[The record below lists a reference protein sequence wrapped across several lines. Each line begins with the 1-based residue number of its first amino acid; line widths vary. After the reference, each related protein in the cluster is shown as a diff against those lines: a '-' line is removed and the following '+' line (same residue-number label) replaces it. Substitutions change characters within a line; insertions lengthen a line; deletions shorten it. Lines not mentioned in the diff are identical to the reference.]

1 MTPKN
6 TLNFTMKAL
15 EAIKPN
21 PERRMDYF
29 DPRTKC
35 LCFAVYTSGTKT
47 WFFYGSIKNRPERI
61 KIGRFPQIDLP
72 TAKKRLKK
80 IQGQIAMG
88 ANPNQAKRDLRAE
101 PTLRQFFEESFMIR
115 YARVQKK
122 SWRQDE
128 KLFKNYLSP
137 LSSRKLSSITDAQ
150 VSRLHRKIG
159 TDNGQ
164 VVANR
169 AVMLLSAIFN
179 KAKKWKAFAGDNPA
193 SAVDLFPEVP
203 KETYLTK
210 DEIRLL
216 MASVMEENDAGF
228 HVFVH
233 LCLMTGLRSGNL
245 FSLKW
250 SQISDGFERLEL
262 PRANMKN
269 KKNHVVP
276 LTSQAAAILRTWKS
290 QCDCNS
296 EFVFHEGDTSKCG
309 RRYRYLFS
317 KASKNSGIECTLHI
331 LRHSVASQMVSSG
344 VSLAIVQQV
353 LGHLNYRSTLR
364 YAHVAPSSV
373 RESLRLVTDNFF
385 ADSEETDTARQA
397 V

>member
-115 YARVQKK
+115 YSRVQKK

-128 KLFKNYLSP
+128 K
-137 LSSRKLSSITDAQ
+137 
-150 VSRLHRKIG
+150 
-159 TDNGQ
+159 
-164 VVANR
+164 
-169 AVMLLSAIFN
+169 
-179 KAKKWKAFAGDNPA
+179 
-193 SAVDLFPEVP
+193 
-203 KETYLTK
+203 
-210 DEIRLL
+210 
-216 MASVMEENDAGF
+216 
-228 HVFVH
+228 
-233 LCLMTGLRSGNL
+233 
-245 FSLKW
+245 
-250 SQISDGFERLEL
+250 
-262 PRANMKN
+262 
-269 KKNHVVP
+269 
-276 LTSQAAAILRTWKS
+276 
-290 QCDCNS
+290 
-296 EFVFHEGDTSKCG
+296 
-309 RRYRYLFS
+309 
-317 KASKNSGIECTLHI
+317 
-331 LRHSVASQMVSSG
+331 
-344 VSLAIVQQV
+344 
-353 LGHLNYRSTLR
+353 
-364 YAHVAPSSV
+364 
-373 RESLRLVTDNFF
+373 
-385 ADSEETDTARQA
+385 
-397 V
+397 